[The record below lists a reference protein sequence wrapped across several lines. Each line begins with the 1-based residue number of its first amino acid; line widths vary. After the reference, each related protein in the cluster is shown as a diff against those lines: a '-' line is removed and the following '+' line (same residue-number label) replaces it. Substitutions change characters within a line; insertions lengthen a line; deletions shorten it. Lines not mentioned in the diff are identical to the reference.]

1 MSCICCRQGAQNSCC
16 IMKLLFDQNISF
28 RVVKGLQATFPLAKQ
43 IRELNLENST
53 DREIWEYAKREGYT
67 IVTFDSDF
75 YDLTLILGIPP
86 KVIWL
91 KFGNTST
98 NNLIKN
104 LTENQSIITEFV
116 ENTEYREI
124 GCLELN
130 KNIFEA

>member
-1 MSCICCRQGAQNSCC
+1 
-16 IMKLLFDQNISF
+16 MKLLFDQNISF
-28 RVVKGLQATFPLAKQ
+28 RVVKGLQNIFPLVKQ
-43 IRELNLENST
+43 VRELNLENST

-91 KFGNTST
+91 RFGNTST
-98 NNLIKN
+98 DNLIKILN
-104 LTENQSIITEFV
+104 ENQSIITEFI
-116 ENTEYREI
+116 ENPEYRHI
-124 GCLELN
+124 GCLEIN

>member
-1 MSCICCRQGAQNSCC
+1 
-16 IMKLLFDQNISF
+16 MKLLFDQNISF
-28 RVVKGLQATFPLAKQ
+28 RVVRGLQTIFPLSKQ

-53 DREIWEYAKREGYT
+53 DREIWECAKREGYT

-91 KFGNTST
+91 RFGNTST
-98 NNLIKN
+98 DNLIKI
-104 LTENQSIITEFV
+104 LTENQSIITEFL
-116 ENTEYREI
+116 ENPEYREI